1 MSASER
7 AAVTALLDF
16 EARRVALTEQNLGLV
31 VEAGAGSGKTAILA
45 GRVALLLAA
54 GAEPA
59 NIAAITFTELAAAEL
74 ASRISDYVHRLA
86 QGDVPHT
93 LAAAFPDGSPTDQQ
107 RTRLLAVQEQLD
119 ELTCTTIHG
128 FARELVRPYP
138 VEANIDPGAG
148 VLEPAE
154 QELLFSEVF
163 QSWLREVL
171 GENPMGAG
179 APSGQEAAAGSP
191 TAGQEIGAVARFVM
205 ADEKNK
211 RDTLEEVA
219 RQVLRQHDA
228 SVTCN
233 IDLGQAAARA
243 RAAGASFY
251 EYVNSQP
258 GAAALLGDLLAAVPG
273 FVQQLEGLGSD
284 LDSAVRILVLERPGH
299 LFTQTGT
306 LRKIRVKGKWVAAGV
321 EAGLSKASA
330 EGAFA
335 VALEQYQDLEEA
347 LAELCSGAADF
358 LLRAMVEE
366 LKEVG
371 RRYQLRKREAA
382 ALDFDDLIYTALH
395 LLRTFESLRDD
406 FAQRFRHVLID
417 EFQDTDPL
425 QAEIVWRITGRPTGD
440 DWRTWPSQP
449 GSRFV
454 VGDPKQSIYRFR
466 GADAATYAQLTQSL
480 NSDPGSR
487 ALELTTNFR
496 SVSTVLNTVNATFEA
511 PLQEEGQPGY
521 RPLHP
526 WRTAAPEHGVARLW
540 VPDPTPAGART
551 TVEPLREAEAE
562 AVAALVLDLVA
573 GASDLLPHAVKPGDI
588 ALLAPVGSGLDVYER
603 ALEAVQVNVASQAGK
618 GFYRRQEVQD
628 LVALARVLADPRD
641 RLALGALLKGPLVGA
656 TDEELLD
663 ATDLLNDLEGDQR
676 YINVFTDLQLL
687 PVGGIRRTL
696 ERLQPLVRERFG
708 TTPYVLL
715 ARALDALDVRA
726 VLGHRHG
733 THSDRAL
740 ANVERFL
747 EHSRAFSGRGLTA
760 FAQHVW
766 AQWADGESE
775 LEGRTDSAGESV
787 TLITIHS
794 AKGLEWPVVIPIN
807 MVSSPRAVS
816 GVLYDRYTNTVA
828 AKLFGQPCTD
838 YERVRQQESD
848 ELAAERMRLW
858 YVAATRARDLLV
870 VPQHEA
876 TLGEG
881 AWCNM
886 LEWLPADAPV
896 VSVEARARARQAPAF
911 EVHTA
916 QSLEQFLEE
925 AQLIED
931 SLVHIERRAPSRRDE
946 EAPAAEEHAAPAVPE
961 PRFILDED
969 AATGLLSRLEA
980 HDGLPPDAERRVH
993 IGTARGILLHK
1004 LMEELIN
1011 GETEGT
1017 AEALA
1022 DRAAELALSLKT
1034 LEEPLDPAEVA
1045 SLALRAW
1052 QLPEVS
1058 ALRDRLLAEVEVAGV
1073 EQVSTADGRT
1083 EQVYWGGI
1091 ADAVALA
1098 DDGTVDVV
1106 IDWKSDRHPNEEAL
1120 EHYKHQL
1127 RAYLRLTG
1135 ASQGLLVLAQN
1146 GRVERVTA

>member
-1 MSASER
+1 MSRNEPAPE
-7 AAVTALLDF
+7 LLDL
-16 EARRVALTEQNLGLV
+16 EARRVALTEQHLGLV

-45 GRVALLLAA
+45 GRVALLLAR

-59 NIAAITFTELAAAEL
+59 TIAAITFTELAAAEL
-74 ASRISDYVHRLA
+74 ALRIGDYVHDLA
-86 QGDVPHT
+86 QGKVPTT
-93 LAAAFPDGSPTDQQ
+93 LAAAFPAGAPTEQQ
-107 RTRLLAVQEQLD
+107 RTALLAAQERLD

-138 VEANIDPGAG
+138 VEANLDPGAG

-154 QELLFSEVF
+154 QKLLFAEVF
-163 QSWLREVL
+163 QTWLREVL
-171 GENPMGAG
+171 GETPAG
-179 APSGQEAAAGSP
+179 SRAAGDEGAAAVST
-191 TAGQEIGAVARFVM
+191 TADRELGAVARFVM
-205 ADEKNK
+205 ANEKNK
-211 RDTLEEVA
+211 RETLEEIA
-219 RQVLRQHDA
+219 RHVLRRPEA
-228 SVTCN
+228 SVACSV
-233 IDLGQAAARA
+233 DLVSTAARA
-243 RAAGASFY
+243 SAAGTMFY
-251 EYVNSQP
+251 EHSVAQP

-273 FVQQLEGLGSD
+273 FVRQLEGLGSD
-284 LDSAVRILVLERPGH
+284 LESAVRVLNLDRPPD
-299 LFTQTGT
+299 LFTQSGT
-306 LRKIRVKGKWVAAGV
+306 LRKIRVKVKWVAAGV
-321 EAGLSKASA
+321 EAGLSKTSA
-330 EGAFA
+330 EATFA
-335 VALEQYQDLEEA
+335 LALEQYQELEGA
-347 LAELCSGAADF
+347 LDELCAGAAD
-358 LLRAMVEE
+358 LLLHALVEE

-395 LLRTFESLRDD
+395 LLRTYDSLRDD
-406 FAQRFRHVLID
+406 FAQRFQHVLID

-425 QAEIVWRITGRPTGD
+425 QAEIVWRITGQPSEA
-440 DWRTWPSQP
+440 DWRTWPSRP

-466 GADAATYAQLTQSL
+466 GADASTYAQLTQSL
-480 NSDPGSR
+480 NSDPGSK
-487 ALELTTNFR
+487 ALELSTNFR
-496 SVSTVLNTVNATFEA
+496 SVSTVLTTVNATFEA
-511 PLQEEGQPGY
+511 PLQQAGQPGY
-521 RPLHP
+521 RPLHS
-526 WRTAAPEHGVARLW
+526 WRTDAPMRGVARLQ
-540 VPDPTPAGART
+540 VPDPTATGART
-551 TVEPLREAEAE
+551 NVEQLREAEAE
-562 AVAALVLDLVA
+562 AVAALVMDLIT
-573 GASDLLPHAVKPGDI
+573 GSSDLLPRAIDPGGI

-603 ALEAVQVNVASQAGK
+603 ALDAVQVNVASQAGK
-618 GFYRRQEVQD
+618 GFFRRQEVQD
-628 LVALARVLADPRD
+628 LVALTRVLADPRD

-676 YINVFTDLQLL
+676 YVSVLTDPALL

-696 ERLQPLVRERFG
+696 ERLQPLGLERFS

-715 ARALDALDVRA
+715 SRALDALDVRA

-733 THSDRAL
+733 DHADRAL

-747 EHSRAFSGRGLTA
+747 EHSRAFGTRGLTA

-775 LEGRTDSAGESV
+775 LEGRTDSAGQSV

-828 AKLFGQPCTD
+828 AKLFGQPCSD
-838 YERVRQQESD
+838 YERVREQESD

-876 TLGEG
+876 KTTDS

-896 VSVEARARARQAPAF
+896 VSVEARARSRQAPAF
-911 EVHTA
+911 EMHTA
-916 QSLEQFLEE
+916 QSRAQFLDE
-925 AQLIED
+925 ARLIED

-946 EAPAAEEHAAPAVPE
+946 EAPASDEHAPPAE
-961 PRFILDED
+961 AEARFILDED
-969 AATGLLSRLEA
+969 SATGLLSRLEA
-980 HDGLPPDAERRVH
+980 HDGLPPEAERRVH

-1017 AEALA
+1017 ATALA
-1022 DRAAELALSLKT
+1022 DRAADLVPSLKTVGEPLNAEEVAELALRS
-1034 LEEPLDPAEVA
+1034 
-1045 SLALRAW
+1045 W

-1058 ALRDRLLAEVEVAGV
+1058 ALKDRLLAEVEVAGV

-1083 EQVYWGGI
+1083 KQVYWGGV

-1106 IDWKSDRHPNEEAL
+1106 IDWKSDRNPNQEVL
-1120 EHYKHQL
+1120 EHYKDQL

-1135 ASQGLLVLAQN
+1135 ATKGLLVLAQS
-1146 GRVERVTA
+1146 GRVEHVVG